1 MSRVDRP
8 DLGVTMAE
16 LPEWGKCLQKK
27 KQNWFRRRRKE
38 NHHKIEA
45 ILGCKTNSKL
55 LWARVR
61 VRSYPNIDKLSVTVM
76 DPQYIVSVPVLGL
89 LANKEKQTNFHLCC
103 SWFLPYMY
111 ADMCVCF
118 YSYTVFLSSY
128 NISIFSSVK
137 TEKNESYC
145 IVQFTLFL
153 EKRFLSKFVFLLLNN

>member
-1 MSRVDRP
+1 
-8 DLGVTMAE
+8 MAE

-38 NHHKIEA
+38 DHHKIEA

-89 LANKEKQTNFHLCC
+89 LANKEKQTNVQLCC

>member
-1 MSRVDRP
+1 
-8 DLGVTMAE
+8 MAE
-16 LPEWGKCLQKK
+16 LSEWGKCLQKK
-27 KQNWFRRRRKE
+27 KQKWFRRRRKE
-38 NHHKIEA
+38 DHHKIEA

-76 DPQYIVSVPVLGL
+76 DPQYIVSVPMLGL
-89 LANKEKQTNFHLCC
+89 LANKEKQTNVQLCC

-137 TEKNESYC
+137 TEKKWVILYC
-145 IVQFTLFL
+145 SIYFVFGKEIFIQI
-153 EKRFLSKFVFLLLNN
+153 RFFLLLNN